1 MTRIFTNTQRSLLF
15 FGCLSILMPVVH
27 ATKAPDVTLVRIDG
41 VEQSMTDYIGQGKW
55 VVVNV
60 WSPTCTACVKE
71 LPELERF
78 EKKHRGNITVLGVT
92 IDFPSFEYGKIDI
105 IKTFLK
111 QHPLEYPLFLADL
124 DSASD
129 VIGNRLVGIPLI
141 AIFRP
146 DGKAVARW
154 PGYIDIDEIEEFMQ
168 SYSDYY
174 SDDTLTKDF

>member
-1 MTRIFTNTQRSLLF
+1 M
-15 FGCLSILMPVVH
+15 
-27 ATKAPDVTLVRIDG
+27 
-41 VEQSMTDYIGQGKW
+41 
-55 VVVNV
+55 
-60 WSPTCTACVKE
+60 
-71 LPELERF
+71 PELERF